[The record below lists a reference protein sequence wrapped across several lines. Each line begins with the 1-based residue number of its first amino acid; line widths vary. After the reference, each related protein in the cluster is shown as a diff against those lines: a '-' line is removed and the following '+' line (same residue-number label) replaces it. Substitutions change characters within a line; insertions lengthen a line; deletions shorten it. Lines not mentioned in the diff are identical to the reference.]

1 VLSKLT
7 MVFSRILVLF
17 FLLNTMGCSASYLR
31 ATVKDNPLDVV
42 ASEAETDW
50 SVDWIDQHTLRLT
63 KSHVLASILMFG
75 YCASHATLFYD
86 ASASELKMQYYLQ
99 GNYLMTLWMPA
110 RTDAE
115 LGPEPSELKLALNH
129 EIDDIL
135 RWSGASVTERRVV
148 KKSEPFPL
156 TAPLFIK
163 PKLLSGNTVRRIEG
177 MAQVFNDLSNP
188 LSLFL

>member
-1 VLSKLT
+1 MLAKLT

-17 FLLNTMGCSASYLR
+17 FLLNTMGCSTASYIR

-42 ASEAETDW
+42 ASEAQTDW
-50 SVDWIDQHTLRLT
+50 SVDWIDHYTLRLT
-63 KSHVLASILMFG
+63 QSHVLSSILLFG

-99 GNYLMTLWMPA
+99 GNYLMTLWMPY
-110 RTDAE
+110 TSDAE
-115 LGPEPSELKLALNH
+115 LRPVPSRLKLDLNH

-148 KKSEPFPL
+148 KKSEPFPP
-156 TAPLFIK
+156 TAPV
-163 PKLLSGNTVRRIEG
+163 SS
-177 MAQVFNDLSNP
+177 SN
-188 LSLFL
+188 

>member
-1 VLSKLT
+1 MLAKLT

-17 FLLNTMGCSASYLR
+17 FLLSTMGCSASYIR

-42 ASEAETDW
+42 AKEAQTDW
-50 SVDWIDQHTLRLT
+50 SVDRIDQYTLRLT
-63 KSHVLASILMFG
+63 RSDVLASILMFG

-115 LGPEPSELKLALNH
+115 LGPEPSKLKLALNH

-148 KKSEPFPL
+148 KKSEPFPPA
-156 TAPLFIK
+156 APF
-163 PKLLSGNTVRRIEG
+163 SS
-177 MAQVFNDLSNP
+177 SN
-188 LSLFL
+188 

>member
-1 VLSKLT
+1 

-17 FLLNTMGCSASYLR
+17 FLLNTMGCTASYIR

-42 ASEAETDW
+42 AREAQTDW
-50 SVDWIDQHTLRLT
+50 SVDWIDHYTLRLT
-63 KSHVLASILMFG
+63 KSHVPASILLLG

-115 LGPEPSELKLALNH
+115 LGPEPSALKLALNH

-148 KKSEPFPL
+148 KKSEPFPPT
-156 TAPLFIK
+156 TAPL
-163 PKLLSGNTVRRIEG
+163 SS
-177 MAQVFNDLSNP
+177 SN
-188 LSLFL
+188 